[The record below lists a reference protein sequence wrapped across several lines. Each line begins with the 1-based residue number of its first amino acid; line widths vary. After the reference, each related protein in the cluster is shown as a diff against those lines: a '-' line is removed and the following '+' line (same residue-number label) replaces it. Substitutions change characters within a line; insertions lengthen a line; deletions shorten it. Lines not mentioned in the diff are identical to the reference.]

1 MSSLLSDMETM
12 TAKKTAAKHK
22 RLNAW
27 VDDVA
32 QLCKPD
38 QVHWCDGSHEEYQDV
53 LRLMIMTGTAIPLAD
68 DKRPNSILVRSSAGD
83 VARVEDRTFICS
95 RTLDEAG
102 PTNNWAD
109 PAKMKGRP
117 LEEIRPGGLGLHFM
131 RQSMDEVE
139 FSRKKGKNQ
148 LRLVKYMAPAA
159 PAIAPEG
166 E

>member
-109 PAKMKGRP
+109 PAKMKEKLQGLFAGAMAGRTMYVIC
-117 LEEIRPGGLGLHFM
+117 LLYT
-131 RQSMDEVE
+131 
-139 FSRKKGKNQ
+139 SRC
-148 LRLVKYMAPAA
+148 V
-159 PAIAPEG
+159 
-166 E
+166 